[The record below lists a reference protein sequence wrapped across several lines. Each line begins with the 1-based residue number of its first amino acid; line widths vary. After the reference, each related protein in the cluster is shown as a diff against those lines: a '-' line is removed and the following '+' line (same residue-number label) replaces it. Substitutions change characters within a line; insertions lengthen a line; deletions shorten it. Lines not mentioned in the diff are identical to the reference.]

1 MALTLTQ
8 ELILRFFEE
17 EDLIIKT
24 QTHLVRADKVTLDKK
39 GHIHPQ
45 IITLHLLPRTHH
57 RQMVDHQET
66 MVAEGHLE
74 F

>member
-8 ELILRFFEE
+8 ELIPIFRE

-24 QTHLVRADKVTLDKK
+24 QTHLVRVDKVTLDKK

-57 RQMVDHQET
+57 RQW
-66 MVAEGHLE
+66 
-74 F
+74 